1 MQQYKQPTNQE
12 VRDWL
17 KDLLAAH
24 KPPPAPEVIR
34 DQLWHQ
40 SEAMRRQRLS

>member
-1 MQQYKQPTNQE
+1 MQHDKPPTPQE

-17 KDLLAAH
+17 KDLLASH

-34 DQLWHQ
+34 DQLWHHA
-40 SEAMRRQRLS
+40 ERDRKARLS